1 MKAMAGSEGTMSET
15 IRAGEIDQ
23 DRWERSR
30 RIEWL
35 DMERVQAASFLI
47 VGAGA
52 LGNEVVKDL
61 VLAGARHL
69 TLVDM
74 DRVVRSNLN
83 RCVFF
88 REDDHEARRF
98 KTEAVA
104 SRAKELDPEVDIRT
118 FEHRIEELGD
128 QEWGKHDIVLGCLDN
143 VAARLHANAHSY
155 HRAVP
160 YIDGGTNGFAGR
172 VQVIV
177 PPSTPCLQCG
187 LNRSHYRI
195 LEKRHSCTGS
205 EVTFFEPKVPAEIT
219 TTALIAA
226 VQVRESL
233 KLVCRRPDAV
243 IRHVLHY
250 NGLRNSW
257 DELELSFDPE
267 CPMHQP
273 G

>member
-1 MKAMAGSEGTMSET
+1 MPSPKNKDGTMTKT
-15 IRAGEIDQ
+15 IHVGEADQ

-30 RIEWL
+30 RIGWL
-35 DMERVQAASFLI
+35 DLERVQQASFLV

-61 VLAGARHL
+61 VLAGARQL

-88 REDDHEARRF
+88 REEDHLGKRF

-104 SRAKELDPEVDIRT
+104 ARARDLDPAVEVRT
-118 FEHRIEELGD
+118 FEHRIEELPD
-128 QEWGKHDIVLGCLDN
+128 EEWRKHQIVLGCLDN
-143 VAARLHANAHSY
+143 VGARLHANAHSY
-155 HRAVP
+155 HQRVP

-172 VQVIV
+172 VQVVV

-187 LNRSHYRI
+187 MNRSHYRI

-205 EVTFFEPKVPAEIT
+205 EVTFVERKVPAEIT

-226 VQVRESL
+226 VQVREAL
-233 KLVCRRPDAV
+233 KLISRRPDAV
-243 IRHVLHY
+243 LKHVLHY

-257 DELELSFDPE
+257 NELELSIDPA
-267 CPMHQP
+267 CPMHLDQ
-273 G
+273 